1 ALTDIEDEVSRLVR
15 AQYEENPYP
24 RWVKDGPPAQPAILE
39 RRPAPVGDVLIAG
52 CGTGIFTLGFAR
64 KAPQARFLAVDLS
77 LSSLSYA
84 KRMADS
90 LGVTNIEFAQ
100 ADITKLGSLG
110 RTFDFID
117 SSGVLHHM
125 ADPWAGWRVLLSLL
139 RPDGIMQVG
148 LYSELARQNVVA
160 ARALIAD
167 GGYRPLSE
175 DIRRIREIV
184 AAAEDGSL
192 LKSISL
198 WSDFFTISEC
208 RDLLFHP
215 QEHRT
220 SLPDIKR
227 FLATN
232 NVRFAGFILDA
243 LASDRFARRFPE
255 LAGLTDKARFDAF
268 ADLDR
273 WHAFETE
280 FPETFIG
287 MYRFWVHKPGAR
299 P

>member
-1 ALTDIEDEVSRLVR
+1 
-15 AQYEENPYP
+15 
-24 RWVKDGPPAQPAILE
+24 
-39 RRPAPVGDVLIAG
+39 
-52 CGTGIFTLGFAR
+52 
-64 KAPQARFLAVDLS
+64 
-77 LSSLSYA
+77 
-84 KRMADS
+84 M
-90 LGVTNIEFAQ
+90 
-100 ADITKLGSLG
+100 
-110 RTFDFID
+110 
-117 SSGVLHHM
+117 
-125 ADPWAGWRVLLSLL
+125 
-139 RPDGIMQVG
+139 
-148 LYSELARQNVVA
+148 
-160 ARALIAD
+160 
-167 GGYRPLSE
+167 SE

-255 LAGLTDKARFDAF
+255 LDGLTDKARFDAF